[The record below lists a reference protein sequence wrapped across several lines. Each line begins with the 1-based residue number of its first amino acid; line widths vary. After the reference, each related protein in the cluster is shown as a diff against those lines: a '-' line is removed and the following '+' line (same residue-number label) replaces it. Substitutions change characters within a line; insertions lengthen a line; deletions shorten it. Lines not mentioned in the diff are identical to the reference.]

1 MGHDQQVALADLLHL
16 AYRQAGEGRRVEG
29 ADVDLALADEVVGAA
44 AVEGLVRVRH
54 EEMFGAA
61 AGRAGQIRASF
72 EDAVQTLA
80 VVGGDV
86 LDVARVLVAPFDL
99 EGAHAG
105 VHQGAE
111 VGALVVVL
119 HRQQVLLEGH
129 HAALVVFQGV
139 GQAAGLGAVAPIGAA
154 AGLGVG
160 DVALA
165 GEGHT
170 QGAVDEELDGRVGF
184 VGDGADLL
192 EVQFAGQH
200 QLGEAGLVEEFGA
213 LQGTDVGLGAGVQ
226 LDGRDVQVED
236 PHVLHDQ
243 RVDAGVVEFVDQ
255 LACRLQLVVVE
266 DGVEGDEHPHM
277 EAVGELHQPGDF
289 RHFVAGVVAGAE
301 ARAADVHGIGAMQDG
316 LAGDIDVAGGAE
328 QF

>member
-1 MGHDQQVALADLLHL
+1 M
-16 AYRQAGEGRRVEG
+16 
-29 ADVDLALADEVVGAA
+29 
-44 AVEGLVRVRH
+44 
-54 EEMFGAA
+54 
-61 AGRAGQIRASF
+61 
-72 EDAVQTLA
+72 
-80 VVGGDV
+80 
-86 LDVARVLVAPFDL
+86 
-99 EGAHAG
+99 
-105 VHQGAE
+105 
-111 VGALVVVL
+111 
-119 HRQQVLLEGH
+119 
-129 HAALVVFQGV
+129 
-139 GQAAGLGAVAPIGAA
+139 
-154 AGLGVG
+154 
-160 DVALA
+160 
-165 GEGHT
+165 
-170 QGAVDEELDGRVGF
+170 
-184 VGDGADLL
+184 
-192 EVQFAGQH
+192 
-200 QLGEAGLVEEFGA
+200 
-213 LQGTDVGLGAGVQ
+213 Q